1 MRNLKTSWDFSRK
14 RGIGMNTYEL
24 KHMARVAEWKEK
36 VAACRSS
43 GQTVRGWCEEQG
55 INRKKYYYWERTV
68 LAEAEKQL

>member
-1 MRNLKTSWDFSRK
+1 
-14 RGIGMNTYEL
+14 
-24 KHMARVAEWKEK
+24 MARVAEWKEK

-55 INRKKYYYWERTV
+55 INRKRYYYWERTV

>member
-43 GQTVRGWCEEQG
+43 GQTVRGWYEEQG
-55 INRKKYYYWERTV
+55 INRKRYYYWERTV